1 MKDKQ
6 EKGFAIWITGLPA
19 SGKSTVAG
27 ILKRLLDEV
36 NARVQIL
43 ETDEV
48 RKILTPNPT
57 YTEEERAVFYRS
69 LAYIGKLLTDNG
81 VSVILDATANLKK
94 YRDFGKE
101 LIQNIMFAYL
111 KCPLEF
117 CLQRDPKGIYRRALR
132 GEFKTVPGLQIPF
145 EEPLDVGVVIEVDKI
160 DAERAAVLIYERAL
174 EVFRLT
180 QGDS

>member
-1 MKDKQ
+1 MNGER

-27 ILKRLLDEV
+27 FLKRLFEQK
-36 NARVQIL
+36 NIRVQIL

-48 RKILTPNPT
+48 RKILTPNPV
-57 YTEEERAVFYRS
+57 YTEEEREVFYKS

-81 VSVILDATANLKK
+81 VGVILDATANLRK

-101 LIQNIMFAYL
+101 QIGSIMIAYL

-117 CLQRDPKGIYRRALR
+117 CMRRDPKGIYQRALR
-132 GEFKTVPGLQIPF
+132 GEYKTVPGLQIPF
-145 EEPLDVGVVIEVDKI
+145 EEPLDADVVIEADKV
-160 DAERAAVLIYERAL
+160 DAEQAAMLIFEKAR
-174 EVFRLT
+174 EVFGLN
-180 QGDS
+180 